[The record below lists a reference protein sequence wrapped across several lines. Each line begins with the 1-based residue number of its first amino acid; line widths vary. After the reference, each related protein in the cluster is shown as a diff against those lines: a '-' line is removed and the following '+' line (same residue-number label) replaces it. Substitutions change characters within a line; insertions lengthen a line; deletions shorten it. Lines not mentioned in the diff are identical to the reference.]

1 MAALYILYKLL
12 LTVGSCS
19 FHRVVPLKRANIE
32 LQIIKKKLHVEA
44 DAMHDDADAMH
55 VEADN
60 MHVAADKMHD
70 DVDALGPAHVDDV
83 DSLRA
88 RLALF

>member
-19 FHRVVPLKRANIE
+19 FHRVVLFKRASIE
-32 LQIIKKKLHVEA
+32 LVTIKQQLHAEA
-44 DAMHDDADAMH
+44 DEMHDNADAMH

-60 MHVAADKMHD
+60 MHVAAAKMHA

>member
-19 FHRVVPLKRANIE
+19 FHRTVPLKRAKIE
-32 LQIIKKKLHVEA
+32 LKIIQQRLHAEA
-44 DAMHDDADAMH
+44 DAMHDDADAMY
-55 VEADN
+55 VEADD
-60 MHVAADKMHD
+60 MHVAAAQMHA
-70 DVDALGPAHVDDV
+70 DVDALEPDHVDDV
-83 DSLRA
+83 DSLWA